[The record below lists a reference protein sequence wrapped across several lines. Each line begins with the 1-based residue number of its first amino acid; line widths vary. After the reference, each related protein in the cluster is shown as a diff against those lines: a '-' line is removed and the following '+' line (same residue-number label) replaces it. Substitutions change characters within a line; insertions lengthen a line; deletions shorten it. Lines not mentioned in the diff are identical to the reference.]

1 MGKNIVICCDGTGNE
16 VEGNLSNVLKLFRV
30 TQKTDKQIIYYS
42 PGIGTIG
49 NADNWTRTKQDM
61 KAVFE
66 LATGYGLDTEILGAY
81 NFICDWF
88 EENDQIY
95 LFEFS
100 RGAYTVRALAGFIHM
115 VGLLHPNQLNIAHY
129 ALTSYKR
136 SSEVN
141 DFNIAWNFSRIV
153 GGRQTTIKFL
163 GVWDTVASV
172 LVPRRDRIVPTLL
185 TLPYTRRNPSVE
197 VFRHAMAIDE
207 QRRMFRLNRWIEP
220 QPFVANPFDRDAA
233 DVAQDIKQVWFAGT
247 HSDIGGGF
255 PELESGLSKFP
266 LAWMIDEAVPHGLR
280 INVAMRNNLVLGSPR
295 VGGRNTYIGPDVAAK
310 IHQSLTW
317 AWRPLEWLPK
327 SMSWNEWPRKNFLGY
342 YIPNAEPR
350 MVDSAIRPR
359 VHQSAIDR
367 KTRLPDYNPPN
378 FPHHYDPEPYGQL
391 RIS

>member
-266 LAWMIDEAVPHGLR
+266 LAWMIDEAVPHGLK